1 MPVHVLRPV
10 GCPKKRPFFFAVR
23 RKYPIFTKTMEKQP
37 PCDAKAFSGEP
48 FGHSSSATYSN
59 SYTPCTTGR
68 PTGQSIS
75 AGTSTFSMPGPPACY
90 LADTKK
96 RRMQRKRAQGKRA
109 QRRRATQRPFSA
121 SSTASSGS
129 SAFCM
134 SNAPKTDPESNAYA
148 TIHGKSCNR
157 PRTILKTTSSNVTG
171 MATFMKA

>member
-1 MPVHVLRPV
+1 MQIYTFSPIIPTLAAQNMAGDTTFIPTRMPVHVLRPV

-90 LADTKK
+90 FPTLTM
-96 RRMQRKRAQGKRA
+96 RHPTRVSLVQGLP
-109 QRRRATQRPFSA
+109 T
-121 SSTASSGS
+121 
-129 SAFCM
+129 
-134 SNAPKTDPESNAYA
+134 
-148 TIHGKSCNR
+148 
-157 PRTILKTTSSNVTG
+157 
-171 MATFMKA
+171 MA